1 MTRTALV
8 VGAGVFGLATARA
21 LTVRGWSVRVLDPN
35 EPGTEGP
42 SSAET
47 RILRLAHGTD
57 DWYTR
62 LAHRATARW
71 RELERETGRRL
82 LLPTGVLT
90 LGPSD
95 GDEWER
101 ASAARLHGLGAP
113 VETLTADAVTRRFPG
128 FDGAGTGTALFE
140 PEAGVLLARAA
151 VRALAGSARERGAE
165 LLRGA
170 AVPDGGTAV
179 VGGEPLRADL
189 TVWAVGPA
197 LPALF
202 PGLTSVRPYRQD
214 SWYVR
219 PRGPWARAGG
229 RAEGPAGGQP
239 AWLDRAH
246 GCYGIPAVGE
256 LGVKVV
262 PDVETDPGAAC
273 DPAPEEIPRALRD
286 YLRARLPHLA
296 DSPVLRREVCS
307 YALAPDEHFLLAPH
321 PGRRDVWLVGGD
333 SGHGFKHGPEWGEYV
348 ADVVEGRCAALPR
361 FALR

>member
-1 MTRTALV
+1 MSRTALV
-8 VGAGVFGLATARA
+8 VGAGVFGLAAARA
-21 LTVRGWSVRVLDPN
+21 LAFRGWSVRVIDPN
-35 EPGTEGP
+35 EPGTAGA

-57 DWYTR
+57 DWYTG
-62 LAHRATARW
+62 LAHRAAALW
-71 RELERETGRRL
+71 RKLERESGRRL

-90 LGPSD
+90 LGPRD
-95 GDEWER
+95 GDDWER
-101 ASAARLHGLGAP
+101 ASAALLRRLGAP

-128 FDGAGTGTALFE
+128 FDGGGTGTALFE

-179 VGGEPLRADL
+179 VDGEPLRADL

-202 PGLTSVRPYRQD
+202 PGLTSIRPYRQD

-219 PRGPWARAGG
+219 PLGPWAA
-229 RAEGPAGGQP
+229 AETEGQP

-262 PDVETDPGAAC
+262 PDVETDPDASAGMG
-273 DPAPEEIPRALRD
+273 PEEIPRALRD

-296 DSPVLRREVCS
+296 GSPVLRREVCS
-307 YALAPDEHFLLAPH
+307 YALTPDEHFLLARH

-333 SGHGFKHGPEWGEYV
+333 SGHGFKHGPAWGEYV
-348 ADVVEGRCAALPR
+348 ADVVEGGREALPR